1 MPCGDHWIEANK
13 PDAIDAVREVIKD
26 DAALSVT
33 VLQVRYP
40 QGAEKQLIKAAVNR
54 EVPSGKLPAEVGC
67 IVCNVH
73 TAIAID
79 EALTLGKTSYERV
92 VTVTG
97 GAVVDP
103 QYLGAG

>member
-1 MPCGDHWIEANK
+1 M
-13 PDAIDAVREVIKD
+13 
-26 DAALSVT
+26 
-33 VLQVRYP
+33 
-40 QGAEKQLIKAAVNR
+40 
-54 EVPSGKLPAEVGC
+54 GC

-103 QYLGAG
+103 RNILVRVGTPLKDLLDFCGGTLGEPVVLVGGGPMTGPPIASLEAPVVKNLSGCSSFDSGRSRF